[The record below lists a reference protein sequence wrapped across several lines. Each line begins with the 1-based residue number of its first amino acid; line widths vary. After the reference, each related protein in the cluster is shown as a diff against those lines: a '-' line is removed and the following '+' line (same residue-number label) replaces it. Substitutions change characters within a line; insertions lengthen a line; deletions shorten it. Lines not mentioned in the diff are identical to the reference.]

1 IYRAVEDIT
10 KNNFKG
16 GLHLVD
22 FKDGFTGI
30 SDMKYT
36 KQYVPQEALI
46 LVEKAE
52 ELMMNRDE
60 RLLIPLD
67 MMDVDEYL
75 DGFKVPEELLK

>member
-1 IYRAVEDIT
+1 
-10 KNNFKG
+10 
-16 GLHLVD
+16 
-22 FKDGFTGI
+22 
-30 SDMKYT
+30 MKYT